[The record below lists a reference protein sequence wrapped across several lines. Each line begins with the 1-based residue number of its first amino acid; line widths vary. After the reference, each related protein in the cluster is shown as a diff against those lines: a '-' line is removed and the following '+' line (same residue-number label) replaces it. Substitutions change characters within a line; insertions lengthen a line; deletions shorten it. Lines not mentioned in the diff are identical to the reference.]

1 MPTLRD
7 PDVAVIFDMD
17 GVLVLTERAHWE
29 SWLEAARPRGAE
41 LSYAAF
47 KSCFGRIN
55 PDCIP
60 ILFGPRSPE
69 ESVAIAEEKEEAFR
83 RIVRARVPL
92 VPGIVE
98 LLTALSAL
106 GALLGV
112 GSSGPPE
119 NVSALVEGG
128 GIARFFRVTVDGS
141 QVRRGKPAPDVFL
154 IGAERMGVSPERC
167 AVIEDAPVGIR
178 AAVAAGMLPVGVAT
192 THPESELRGAG
203 AVHVF
208 EGPAAIN
215 PTTLVGWLRE
225 RAGTNR

>member
-1 MPTLRD
+1 MATIRD

-17 GVLVLTERAHWE
+17 GVLVLTEQAHWE

-60 ILFGPRSPE
+60 ILFGPKSPE
-69 ESVAIAEEKEEAFR
+69 ESVAIAEEKEKAFR

-98 LLTALSAL
+98 LLTDLSRL

-119 NVSALVEGG
+119 NVRTLLEGG
-128 GIARFFRVTVDGS
+128 GIARFFRATVDGS

-154 IGAERMGVSPERC
+154 IGAERMGVSPARC

-178 AAVAAGMLPVGVAT
+178 AAVAAGMLAVGVAT
-192 THPESELRGAG
+192 THPGRELRESGA
-203 AVHVF
+203 AHVF
-208 EGPAAIN
+208 KDPAAID
-215 PTTLVGWLRE
+215 PAGLIGLLLE
-225 RAGTNR
+225 RGSASR